1 MQKFN
6 KLMENMI
13 IKSGRTYST
22 AICQL
27 DERLSYNKNKDSMS
41 HYSVELTVY

>member
-6 KLMENMI
+6 KSMENKI
-13 IKSGRTYST
+13 IKSDRTYRK